1 MRTAGENGEMVL
13 LYALENSTQHGYPN
27 TALAGSVASALRL
40 LTKIVLTGNAS
51 KFWSIFPTRE

>member
-1 MRTAGENGEMVL
+1 MVL